1 MERNVLSKSWRGV
14 PFVVRKFGG
23 FFIISIFLGHRFEKC
38 KEVSNFLI
46 FDTQMYNNLISSNYS
61 KIILS
66 YILLC
71 GFNLNLFKHL
81 HRI

>member
-1 MERNVLSKSWRGV
+1 
-14 PFVVRKFGG
+14 
-23 FFIISIFLGHRFEKC
+23 
-38 KEVSNFLI
+38 
-46 FDTQMYNNLISSNYS
+46 MYNNLISSNYS

-81 HRI
+81 HRIKIFVCLVVLAKLIYC